1 LGLSGPP
8 STASVIQFFTDIYWF
23 RSIGYDDIFLLS
35 WLTRAAGSILFIE
48 LSYEPNVQPKTASR
62 WSCYRQSKTP
72 NRQFFSFRAV
82 SRDLGFR
89 HSSSLSFCSHDFSE
103 LRDLLTI
110 SRSPMS
116 PKSNLR
122 RSPDGR
128 VVGSPKRQT
137 VSFFWFS
144 RVIRAW
150 FLIAGLKRSHRGTEV
165 ISSSPALGKKLCL
178 QGTNRAHFRPRCSA
192 TKPELIGTV

>member
-1 LGLSGPP
+1 
-8 STASVIQFFTDIYWF
+8 
-23 RSIGYDDIFLLS
+23 
-35 WLTRAAGSILFIE
+35 
-48 LSYEPNVQPKTASR
+48 
-62 WSCYRQSKTP
+62 
-72 NRQFFSFRAV
+72 
-82 SRDLGFR
+82 
-89 HSSSLSFCSHDFSE
+89 
-103 LRDLLTI
+103 
-110 SRSPMS
+110 MS

-192 TKPELIGTV
+192 TKPELIRVLTVCSPEHVTTRAVTIVKHQER